1 MNKVLLEKLFKMNG
15 LSPTGLVVN
24 EDEKRAN
31 TISKFGLNPLK
42 SHEDSGEAPVAGVSL
57 GNTSITED
65 TITKFKLKRRSI

>member
-15 LSPTGLVVN
+15 LSPTGLIVN

-31 TISKFGLNPLK
+31 TISTFGLNPHI
-42 SHEDSGEAPVAGVSL
+42 SHELSGSAPMAGESL

-65 TITKFKLKRRSI
+65 TITKFKLK